1 MGKYLK
7 KLITNPLPCS
17 LPPSP
22 PCTGGLGGL
31 LRARGV
37 WGAPPC
43 TGGLGGLLRAR
54 GVWGAIPYSLFP
66 IPYSLFPIPYS
77 LFPIPCFYE

>member
-1 MGKYLK
+1 LGKYLK

-37 WGAPPC
+37 WGGSSVH
-43 TGGLGGLLRAR
+43 GGFGGA
-54 GVWGAIPYSLFP
+54 